1 MTSATR
7 VVPRFRSSLEEF
19 SGGVFYEDAGP
30 WRKGNMKNR
39 LFKAILTTAAVLSLT
54 ACGAATSAGTPAGKA
69 KNIVIGI
76 SRDYPPYDDLT
87 ADGKITGFDYDMGEW
102 VFKWLNDNGYNYT
115 HEWKQ
120 MAFDTIISAIQ
131 ADQVD
136 IGISGFSYDPERKV
150 LFSEPY
156 FESAQVAIARVDE
169 ADLNTIKDLTGKNIG
184 VQLGTTGESA
194 ANEIEGAKV
203 QAIEDMGICVESL
216 KGGALDAV
224 VMDSAVAANYAATG
238 DYKVLEGALVDEHNY
253 IIAKE
258 GNTELIDALNKAI
271 EAFLKSDECS
281 KLKSQYGL
289 N

>member
-1 MTSATR
+1 
-7 VVPRFRSSLEEF
+7 
-19 SGGVFYEDAGP
+19 
-30 WRKGNMKNR
+30 MKNR

-76 SRDYPPYDDLT
+76 SPDYPPYVDLT
-87 ADGKITGFDYDMGEW
+87 AVGKITGFDYDMGEW
-102 VFKWLNDNGYNYT
+102 VFKWLNDNGYNYS

-169 ADLNTIKDLTGKNIG
+169 ADLNSADDLKGKNIG

-224 VMDSAVAANYAATG
+224 IMDSAVAANYAATG
-238 DYKVLEGALVDEHNY
+238 DYKILDGALVDEHNY

-258 GNTELIDALNKAI
+258 GNTELMDALNKAI
-271 EAFLKSDECS
+271 DAFLKSDECS
-281 KLKSQYGL
+281 NLKTSTVSTDLLWLIYSQKTTCCSCSKARDGH
-289 N
+289 

>member
-1 MTSATR
+1 M
-7 VVPRFRSSLEEF
+7 
-19 SGGVFYEDAGP
+19 
-30 WRKGNMKNR
+30 
-39 LFKAILTTAAVLSLT
+39 
-54 ACGAATSAGTPAGKA
+54 
-69 KNIVIGI
+69 
-76 SRDYPPYDDLT
+76 
-87 ADGKITGFDYDMGEW
+87 
-102 VFKWLNDNGYNYT
+102 
-115 HEWKQ
+115 
-120 MAFDTIISAIQ
+120 
-131 ADQVD
+131 D

-169 ADLNTIKDLTGKNIG
+169 ADLNSADDLKGKNIG

-224 VMDSAVAANYAATG
+224 IMDSAVAANYAATG
-238 DYKVLEGALVDEHNY
+238 DYKILDGALVDEHNY

-258 GNTELIDALNKAI
+258 GNTELMDALNKAI
-271 EAFLKSDECS
+271 DAFLKSDECS
-281 KLKSQYGL
+281 NLKNKYGL

>member
-1 MTSATR
+1 
-7 VVPRFRSSLEEF
+7 
-19 SGGVFYEDAGP
+19 
-30 WRKGNMKNR
+30 MKNR
-39 LFKAILTTAAVLSLT
+39 VFKAILTTAAVLSLA
-54 ACGAATSAGTPAGKA
+54 ACGSATSAGTPAAKA

-76 SRDYPPYDDLT
+76 SPDYPPYDDLT

-169 ADLNTIKDLTGKNIG
+169 ADLNSADDLKGKNIG

-224 VMDSAVAANYAATG
+224 IMDSAVAANYAATG
-238 DYKVLEGALVDEHNY
+238 DYKILDGALVDEHNY

-258 GNTELIDALNKAI
+258 GNTELMDALNKAI
-271 EAFLKSDECS
+271 DAFLKSDECS
-281 KLKSQYGL
+281 NLKNKYGL